1 LTQLARVAS
10 DGHGAKSILT
20 GQNRSR
26 FHRSVTTGHAAR
38 RDDILALGGTTFDG
52 RFQVDRFI
60 AEGGFAVVY
69 KAFQSAL
76 DRWVALK
83 VLKSP
88 RGGDDRARSE
98 FRDKFAVEA
107 KTIAKLSHPN
117 IVDVYD
123 FSVATLPD
131 GELAAWMALEWL
143 DGETLAKRLRQRREA
158 GQQGMPPLA
167 AVELLRPA
175 LEALAHAHRS
185 GVVHR
190 DVKPANIM
198 VPDDARGV
206 LKVLDFGIAKIV
218 ANHDLPTSGHTRTE
232 SAPAFS
238 PPYAA
243 PEQVAFSRTGPWTD
257 VHALGLV
264 LSELMTDEPPFKD
277 EGETHVF
284 EQAMSPER
292 PTPAR
297 KGRDV
302 GAFEPVLAKALALSP
317 RDRWRNAGEL
327 LAAIDDA
334 KAGRTQAIEV
344 ATPAG
349 REVVPVRRARR
360 LVIAAVTVG
369 VGLAGGAGFLALRHQ
384 TAARPPAPAAP
395 IAATA
400 STRPAPSPPAAITPA
415 LLPAAPS
422 PTVTTPEPPP
432 TRRPGHVGKRRE
444 APKAAVA
451 SPVNDGRD
459 LFDDTK

>member
-1 LTQLARVAS
+1 M
-10 DGHGAKSILT
+10 
-20 GQNRSR
+20 
-26 FHRSVTTGHAAR
+26 TTGHAAR
-38 RDDILALGGTTFDG
+38 RGDILALEGTTFDG

-83 VLKSP
+83 VLKAP
-88 RGGDDRARSE
+88 RGGDDRVRSE

-123 FSVATLPD
+123 FSVGTLPD
-131 GELAAWMALEWL
+131 GELAPWMALEWL
-143 DGETLAKRLRQRREA
+143 DGETLARRLRQRREA
-158 GQQGMPPLA
+158 GARGLPPA
-167 AVELLRPA
+167 EAFELLRPA
-175 LEALAHAHRS
+175 LEALAHAHGS

-218 ANHDLPTSGHTRTE
+218 ASQDLPTSGHTRTE
-232 SAPAFS
+232 SVPAFS

-277 EGETHVF
+277 DGESHVF
-284 EQAMSPER
+284 EQVMSPER

-302 GAFEPVLAKALALSP
+302 GAFEPVLARALALSP
-317 RDRWRNAGEL
+317 RDRWRSAGEL
-327 LAAIDDA
+327 LAALEDA
-334 KAGRTQAIEV
+334 KVGRA
-344 ATPAG
+344 ATIALAAP
-349 REVVPVRRARR
+349 ARR
-360 LVIAAVTVG
+360 EEAPARRKTRGLVLAGVG
-369 VGLAGGAGFLALRHQ
+369 VGVVLAAGAGFVALRQ
-384 TAARPPAPAAP
+384 PAAP
-395 IAATA
+395 PLPARAAFLEEPA
-400 STRPAPSPPAAITPA
+400 STPAARTPARALSPTAPPVAPSP
-415 LLPAAPS
+415 AAPPVVS
-422 PTVTTPEPPP
+422 PAVTPTP
-432 TRRPGHVGKRRE
+432 RSAHAGKRRT
-444 APKAAVA
+444 APKTPAVT
-451 SPVNDGRD
+451 PVNDGRD